1 MEVTLVQRKAAEQ
14 RVRWMTTALVVGL
27 LIILRFMLSNRL
39 PIYIIAN
46 SPHDDGWVVS
56 RATYLLQ
63 GQWMGPYDQYTLIKG
78 VFSPL
83 LLAFSTGIGMTFQGL
98 NTALYCFA
106 CLVFV
111 TAIRPMIKRRWLLLV
126 CFALLLFNPISYA
139 LETGQRVYRN
149 GMSQWQL
156 LLIFGCLI
164 ALFVRRNYNWRGLL
178 KWAILAGATLG
189 AFLNTRE
196 DGVWIYPFV
205 LAATVVTIIAY
216 LLEKKHSRAQITL
229 EKKHFRG
236 QSMLF
241 LLPLAL
247 ALMTNGAVAVMNY
260 AYYGAPVVNDR
271 DGGKYAKVMQDL
283 YLITPDAEED
293 ELYQSEKYQNLY
305 YNIYASTVE
314 KAFIASPT
322 LQSAAQPIRDAITMW
337 DSWED
342 IKDGEP
348 LSDHILFAI
357 RDGVKNAGHYQSLPE
372 TEAFY
377 GQVHQ
382 ELQAA
387 FKDGTLE
394 KRGVS
399 LSAMA
404 APLQK
409 GDLAKTFSLLP
420 CAMRTVI
427 GFEGVS
433 SGSVPASGAPNSI
446 ETFRLLAGG
455 DYYTASADKLTGSGW
470 AFAVDNDTHLTAA
483 LYDAAGTKIA
493 DVPFISGEDVYDYM
507 ISQGFDYQNAETCR
521 FSFSIPG
528 YDLASGVTLRLMDA
542 NGNLYR
548 ELPMDG
554 STTGGS
560 DDGFSYAID
569 SLKTDSIQNLA
580 TDFYS
585 HFVQRA
591 NAVKGVYQKT
601 SPILSVLAF
610 LAYVGATVLLIR
622 DLRRKRMPKTLPV
635 WLLLT
640 GLALSLV
647 LLLLCMCFMT
657 ATTFN
662 TLFYLYLAP
671 AYALH
676 LMICGVAIFWGL
688 DTLLDFR
695 KHRAQKL
702 PKENSGI

>member
-1 MEVTLVQRKAAEQ
+1 MSFVKRKFADD
-14 RVRWMTTALVVGL
+14 RVRCLTMVLVVGL
-27 LIILRFMLSNRL
+27 LIFLRSMLSNRL
-39 PIYIIAN
+39 PAYIISE
-46 SPHDDGWVVS
+46 SPHDDGWVVQRS
-56 RATYLLQ
+56 YYMLK
-63 GQWMGPYDQYTLIKG
+63 GQWMGPYNQYTLIKG

-83 LLAFSTGIGMTFQGL
+83 LLAFSIGIGMTFQCL

-111 TAIRPMIKRRWLLLV
+111 IAIRPVIKRRWLLV
-126 CFALLLFNPISYA
+126 ACFALLLFNPISYA
-139 LETGQRVYRN
+139 LQTGQRVYRN

-164 ALFVRRNYNWRGLL
+164 ALFLRRNNNWKSLL
-178 KWAILAGATLG
+178 KWAILGGAALG
-189 AFLNTRE
+189 AFLQTRE

-205 LAATVVTIIAY
+205 LVAAIVTIVAY
-216 LLEKKHSRAQITL
+216 LLEKKHSKGQAVP

-236 QSMLF
+236 QTILF
-241 LLPLAL
+241 LLPLVL
-247 ALMTNGAVAVMNY
+247 ALLTSGTVAAINY

-271 DGGKYAKVMQDL
+271 DGGNYAKVMQDL
-283 YLITPDAEED
+283 YLITPDAQED
-293 ELYQSEKYQNLY
+293 ALYQSEDYQALY

-314 KAFIASPT
+314 KAFAASPT

-342 IKDGEP
+342 LKDGEP
-348 LSDHILFAI
+348 YADHILFAI
-357 RDGVKNAGHYQSLPE
+357 RDGVQAAGYYKSLPD

-377 GQVHQ
+377 GQIHH

-387 FKDGTLE
+387 FKNGTLE

-399 LSAMA
+399 VSAMV
-404 APLQK
+404 APLQR
-409 GDLAKTFSLLP
+409 GDLAKTLSLMP
-420 CAMRTVI
+420 GAIRTVI

-433 SGSVPASGAPNSI
+433 SESVPASGSPKSI

-455 DYYTASADKLTGSGW
+455 DYYTASVGTLTGSGW
-470 AFAVDNDTHLTAA
+470 AFAVDNGTQLTAG
-483 LYDAAGTKIA
+483 LYDATGTKIA
-493 DVPFISGEDVYDYM
+493 DVPFISGKDVYDYM
-507 ISQGFDYQNAETCR
+507 IAQGFDYQNARTCR
-521 FSFSIPG
+521 FSFSIQG
-528 YDLASGVTLRLMDA
+528 YDLTSGVTLHLMDS
-542 NGNLYR
+542 NGKLFR

-554 STTGGS
+554 SATGGS

-585 HFVQRA
+585 RFVQRA
-591 NAVKGVYQKT
+591 NVVTGVYQKI
-601 SPILSVLAF
+601 SPFLSVLAF
-610 LAYVGATVLLIR
+610 LAYIGTTVLLIR
-622 DLRRKRMPKTLPV
+622 DFRKKRMSENLPV

-640 GLALSLV
+640 GLVLSLV
-647 LLLLCMCFMT
+647 LFLLCLCFMT

-676 LMICGVAIFWGL
+676 LMFCGVAIFWGL
-688 DTLLDFR
+688 DVLLDLR
-695 KHRAQKL
+695 KHRAHPL
-702 PKENSGI
+702 PKEDSGI